1 MIRVNLIG
9 SGKVA
14 FHLIE
19 KFHSLPV
26 DLRVYARN
34 PEKVIQKFA
43 DKIQAF
49 PIAEIQDADI
59 TLLAVTDDAVEDVS
73 SMLPIK
79 GQLVVHMAGSRPIHV
94 LSAKNRRGVL
104 YPVQSFTET
113 KSVDYSRITFCVETE
128 TAPDQELLENLVHL
142 LGSTAVIMDSDQR
155 LTLHLSAVLVNN
167 FVNHLYFMA
176 SELCEKAGIS
186 FELLTPLI
194 QETTQKILT
203 MSAQEAQTGPA
214 IRNDRQVLSNHLSAL
229 TDPVYHQL
237 YQLFTESIQKKYGKK
252 L

>member
-1 MIRVNLIG
+1 MIRVNLVG

-19 KFHSLPV
+19 KFQTIPV

-34 PEKVIQKFA
+34 PEKVNQKFSN
-43 DKIQAF
+43 KIQAS
-49 PIAEIQDADI
+49 PISEMKDADI
-59 TLLAVTDDAVEDVS
+59 TILAVTDDAVEDVS
-73 SMLPIK
+73 SLLPIK
-79 GQLVVHMAGSRPIHV
+79 NQLVVHMAGSRPIHV
-94 LSAKNRRGVL
+94 LSSNNRRGVL

-113 KSVDYSRITFCVETE
+113 KSVDYSKVTFCIETE
-128 TAPDQELLENLVHL
+128 TPEDYQLLENLVKE
-142 LGSTAVIMDSDQR
+142 LGSTAVSMDSDQR

-167 FVNHLYFMA
+167 FVNHLYYMA
-176 SELCEKAGIS
+176 SELCAKAGIS
-186 FELLTPLI
+186 FKLLEPLI
-194 QETTQKILT
+194 QETTQKIMT

-229 TDPVYHQL
+229 TDPSYAKI
-237 YQLFTESIQKKYGKK
+237 YQLLTESIQKKYGQK